1 MDETKVRQIVEAA
14 LLASDGPLKV
24 ADLVK
29 LFAPGELEA
38 ETASKDVRNALKSIE
53 ADARERGIEL
63 KQVGSGYR
71 FQVRQEL
78 SEWVSRLWDE
88 KPPRYTRA
96 LLETLALIAYKQ
108 PVTRGDIEQVRG
120 VSVSQSIM
128 RTLTEREWI
137 KIVGQKEAPG
147 KPALYGTTKEFLDYF
162 NLKSLKEL
170 PPLADIRAL
179 IEPVLEAGQPAQ
191 LQASS
196 ASSTSDATQAEVVQ
210 SDLEAE
216 AGIVVGPV
224 NTGAEVVQLH
234 QDAVPKS
241 ST

>member
-53 ADARERGIEL
+53 ADARERGVEL
-63 KQVGSGYR
+63 KRVGSGYR

-196 ASSTSDATQAEVVQ
+196 ASSTSDATQADVVQ